1 MSTLVAFLSE
11 KRLIWPWFLRPS
23 ATPKSPKQ
31 HNNVESCF
39 ISFHTTLG
47 TLLLQLSTSLL
58 GDKQKNCPIWGNPT
72 LIQSFIGTTAGK
84 PNFVYTA
91 IYTVQQASCTC
102 ADYRTSVRWAGWSCF
117 LKNRNHNRPRSRITL
132 TTDAAS
138 QSGENSE
145 TATFKTPHWRRRKR
159 SAKYITTTQRPVP
172 KNRRR
177 PQWSTRSVAH
187 LQAISID
194 GISKKMLKGN
204 INKQ

>member
-58 GDKQKNCPIWGNPT
+58 GDKQKNCPIWGEPDLDPILHRNNCRQT
-72 LIQSFIGTTAGK
+72 QF
-84 PNFVYTA
+84 YTF
-91 IYTVQQASCTC
+91 QQASC

-132 TTDAAS
+132 TTAAAS
-138 QSGENSE
+138 QSGEKSV

-159 SAKYITTTQRPVP
+159 PPKYIATTQRPVP

-177 PQWSTRSVAH
+177 PQWSTRSVTH

-194 GISKKMLKGN
+194 GNSTKMLKGN
-204 INKQ
+204 IKKQ